1 MPRRRLVLFVT
12 AAALLGASGAVLDLP
27 RTTLT
32 VLAAAL
38 GALVVVF
45 DLARWRHR
53 DAGAWQRQIDREFRL
68 RIAGTTISVLRNE
81 AVQVEFEWRDVVE
94 IQSLSRRGTF
104 PPLFWKVVTATGE
117 YFVPDGGRYARQL
130 EQQFIYALPG
140 YHEQAVVTVP
150 APAGYDRATSMWRK
164 DDPYP
169 KRELSEVDW

>member
-1 MPRRRLVLFVT
+1 VT

-81 AVQVEFEWRDVVE
+81 AIQVEFEWRDVVE

-104 PPLFWKVVTATGE
+104 PAARAAVHLCASRVSRAGRRDRSGAGGVRSCDLDVAEGRSLSQARALGSRLVTD
-117 YFVPDGGRYARQL
+117 F
-130 EQQFIYALPG
+130 
-140 YHEQAVVTVP
+140 
-150 APAGYDRATSMWRK
+150 
-164 DDPYP
+164 
-169 KRELSEVDW
+169 